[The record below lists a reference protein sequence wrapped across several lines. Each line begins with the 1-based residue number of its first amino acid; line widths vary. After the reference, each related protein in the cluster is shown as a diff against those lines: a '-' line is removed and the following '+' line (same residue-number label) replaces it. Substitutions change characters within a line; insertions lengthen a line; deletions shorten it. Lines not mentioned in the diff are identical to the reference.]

1 MAIRSF
7 LIILIALSFSFRVY
21 ASDHENLIN
30 LQNAVLEK
38 AQEHFS
44 SRFQSNTF
52 ERDIQI
58 TVSSLDSRLKLKK
71 CPNTLSFHI
80 RESRNTTRH
89 STVKTSCKVDGINQ
103 WSIFVPITINVF
115 SKVAIVTE
123 SLHKGDV
130 LTRENTT
137 LSRVNTSVL
146 SSGHIENINKVLGK
160 AITRPL
166 RRGDNIRMSYLD
178 EADVVR
184 RGDPVTIEVKSSA
197 ISVATLATALN
208 DGYVGE
214 MIKVR
219 NNRSKRVVDA
229 KVTGPG
235 QVLVNW

>member
-7 LIILIALSFSFRVY
+7 LIILMALSFSFRIY
-21 ASDHENLIN
+21 ASEHENLIS
-30 LQNAVLEK
+30 LQNSVLEK
-38 AQEHFS
+38 AQQHFAN
-44 SRFQSNTF
+44 RFQSNTF
-52 ERDIQI
+52 ERDVEI
-58 TVSSLDSRLKLKK
+58 TVSSLDSRLKLNK
-71 CPNTLSFHI
+71 CPSALSFHI
-80 RESRNTTRH
+80 KESRYTTRH
-89 STVKTSCKVDGINQ
+89 TTVRTSCEVNGTRQ
-103 WSIFVPITINVF
+103 WSIFVPVTINVF
-115 SKVAIVTE
+115 SQVIIVTE

-130 LTRENTT
+130 LTRENTGY
-137 LSRVNTSVL
+137 SRVNTSVL
-146 SSGHIENINKVLGK
+146 SSGHIENIDKVLGK
-160 AITRPL
+160 AITRSL

-184 RGDPVTIEVKSSA
+184 RGDPVTIEAQSSK